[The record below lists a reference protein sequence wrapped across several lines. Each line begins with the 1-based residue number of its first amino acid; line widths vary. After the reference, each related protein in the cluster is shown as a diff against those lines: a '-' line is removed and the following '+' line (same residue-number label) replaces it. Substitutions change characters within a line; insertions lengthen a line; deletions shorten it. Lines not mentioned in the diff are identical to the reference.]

1 MPYLRLKW
9 KRVDGSR
16 PGVGL
21 GLFGALLFL
30 SLLAS
35 APQANAEKA
44 RDVAAVSRIAAR
56 AGVDVTVLGQPSRA
70 RLPHFSETPDPLVAL
85 AFLRGKHFD
94 RVEVYGGGGELE
106 KLVSVARDSSGA
118 AASRSR
124 SSAAA
129 RRSTDSLS
137 DALVVARDRS
147 ASRAERQRA
156 IGVLSRSG
164 SEAAVNALREIIVE
178 DEGPLSTLA
187 ISALRGFAGTG
198 AGGAAEEVIAGLRDQ
213 GIGDPLELASAQA
226 AHDLSPLIAEFAEI
240 SNSHL
245 RKQFMHAVAR
255 TGSGPDFID
264 FMLAAL
270 GDESVTIRNA
280 AVIQAMRSED
290 LLTSQAITQ
299 ALENAVSDPMRR
311 VRAAAAKALFYR
323 ENRLAIEAEKQ
334 AGEAPISPID
344 DNPRVD
350 ENPIVPGA

>member
-9 KRVDGSR
+9 KRVDWSR

-21 GLFGALLFL
+21 GLFGVLLFL

-70 RLPHFSETPDPLVAL
+70 RLPRFSETPDPLVAL

-118 AASRSR
+118 AASRKR

-187 ISALRGFAGTG
+187 ISALRGFALT
-198 AGGAAEEVIAGLRDQ
+198 
-213 GIGDPLELASAQA
+213 PLQ
-226 AHDLSPLIAEFAEI
+226 
-240 SNSHL
+240 
-245 RKQFMHAVAR
+245 
-255 TGSGPDFID
+255 
-264 FMLAAL
+264 
-270 GDESVTIRNA
+270 
-280 AVIQAMRSED
+280 
-290 LLTSQAITQ
+290 
-299 ALENAVSDPMRR
+299 
-311 VRAAAAKALFYR
+311 
-323 ENRLAIEAEKQ
+323 
-334 AGEAPISPID
+334 
-344 DNPRVD
+344 
-350 ENPIVPGA
+350 